1 MRIAIAGPRR
11 GSVQLTC
18 SGRRARLHAAVH
30 LVIPSGVDFF
40 FLIYPAVG
48 LVSGLLAGLLGIGG
62 GLVIVPALLFILP
75 HQGVP
80 GVVTPPVA
88 VATSLATGSG
98 TSMAATHSH
107 HRRGA
112 VQWPIVWR
120 MGAGLAL
127 GALAG
132 AFIADALPGALLKT
146 GFKLYAL
153 YVALVMALRNKPPT
167 SHPQTDNE
175 KKNANAIIGQISAL
189 IGIGG
194 GTM

>member
-80 GVVTPPVA
+80 GVVTPHVA
-88 VATSLATGSG
+88 VAPSQGPSSRMPCRARCSRRA
-98 TSMAATHSH
+98 SDSSPCSWRSSWPCASSRRPAARCPAS
-107 HRRGA
+107 
-112 VQWPIVWR
+112 V
-120 MGAGLAL
+120 
-127 GALAG
+127 
-132 AFIADALPGALLKT
+132 
-146 GFKLYAL
+146 
-153 YVALVMALRNKPPT
+153 
-167 SHPQTDNE
+167 
-175 KKNANAIIGQISAL
+175 
-189 IGIGG
+189 
-194 GTM
+194 